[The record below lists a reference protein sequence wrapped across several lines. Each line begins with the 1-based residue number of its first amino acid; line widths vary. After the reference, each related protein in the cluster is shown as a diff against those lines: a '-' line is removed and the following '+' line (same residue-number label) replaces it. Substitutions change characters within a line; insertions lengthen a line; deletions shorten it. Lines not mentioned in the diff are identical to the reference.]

1 VGFGYK
7 KIDRLPANFERL
19 GASGTILLELM
30 EPHRLKSVL
39 PKAHVVQIDLALSY
53 SEGRK

>member
-39 PKAHVVQIDLALSY
+39 PKMQIDLALSY